1 MAGVLLL
8 PMARA
13 EAQNPA
19 PSSCRFAPAGS
30 GKVRAIADGRS
41 FTLEDGREIRL
52 AAVEIPHLPGPG
64 ETGTKATAGL
74 AARAALESMIAGQNV
89 ELRQNDMA
97 TDRYGRTSALVYLQ
111 REGSQESVAHAMLAK
126 GFARVSA
133 HVGERPCA
141 DELLARERAAREAK
155 LGLWGEAY
163 YVIVAAES
171 GAELVA
177 ERGHFMLAEGRVWS
191 VRESGGTIY
200 VNFGRQWSQALT
212 MTILKRNE
220 RMFAAAGIEPKKLEN
235 RRVRVRGWVEERN
248 GPRIEASR
256 PEQIEI
262 AERN

>member
-1 MAGVLLL
+1 
-8 PMARA
+8 
-13 EAQNPA
+13 
-19 PSSCRFAPAGS
+19 
-30 GKVRAIADGRS
+30 
-41 FTLEDGREIRL
+41 
-52 AAVEIPHLPGPG
+52 
-64 ETGTKATAGL
+64 
-74 AARAALESMIAGQNV
+74 
-89 ELRQNDMA
+89 MA
-97 TDRYGRTSALVYLQ
+97 TDRYGRTSALVYVQ

-177 ERGHFMLAEGRVWS
+177 ERGHFTLAEGRVWS

-212 MTILKRNE
+212 VTILKRNE
-220 RMFAAAGIEPKKLEN
+220 RML
-235 RRVRVRGWVEERN
+235 RRRRHR
-248 GPRIEASR
+248 
-256 PEQIEI
+256 
-262 AERN
+262 AEKT